1 MSTHLSSR
9 ELLAKAE
16 REALARQKSGQ
27 PVMLSPAPVI
37 NAAKGEATVYIFD
50 ALGAWYG
57 IDPREWVPMFNGIKT
72 KTIHLRINSPGG
84 AVLDAETMRVAIAQH
99 PAKVIAHIDGL
110 CASAATGL
118 AIAANETE
126 MASGAMFMIHNAW
139 GVCAGGELEMLDYA
153 ALLRKCT
160 GNIVATYQ
168 ARTGKPTAQ
177 IREWMLNETWFTA
190 AEALTNGFVDRV
202 FTPGQASSSNS
213 ATSSRARNERALQ
226 IAALQTRKF

>member
-1 MSTHLSSR
+1 VNGHLSSR
-9 ELLAKAE
+9 ELLNKAE
-16 REALARQKSGQ
+16 AEARERQKAGQ
-27 PVMLSPAPVI
+27 PVQLSPSPVI
-37 NAAKGEATVYIFD
+37 NAAKDEATVYVYDVI
-50 ALGAWYG
+50 GSWWG
-57 IDPREWVPMFNGIKT
+57 IDPNEWVQMLNNIKA

-84 AVLDAETMRVAIAQH
+84 AVLDAEAMRVAIAQH
-99 PAKVIAHIDGL
+99 PSKVIAHIDGL

-168 ARTGKPTAQ
+168 ARTGKDEKQ
-177 IREWMLNETWFTA
+177 IRAWMDAETWFTA
-190 AEALTNGFVDRV
+190 SEAKRHGFVDRV
-202 FTPGQASSSNS
+202 FTPGASNDPD
-213 ATSSRARNERALQ
+213 RARRERAL
-226 IAALQTRKF
+226 ALAEISMKI

>member
-16 REALARQKSGQ
+16 REAQARQKAGQ

-37 NAAKGEATVYIFD
+37 NAARSEATLYIFD
-50 ALGAWYG
+50 AIGAWYG
-57 IDPREWVPMFNGIKT
+57 IDPREWVPMFNAIKT

-99 PAKVIAHIDGL
+99 PSRVVAHIDGL

-139 GVCAGGELEMLDYA
+139 GFCAGGELEMLDYA

-160 GNIVATYQ
+160 GSIVDTYK
-168 ARTGKPTAQ
+168 AKTGKDEKQ
-177 IREWMLNETWFTA
+177 IRAWMTAETWFTA
-190 AEALTNGFVDRV
+190 SEAKAHGFVDRV
-202 FTPGQASSSNS
+202 FTPGASNDPD
-213 ATSSRARNERALQ
+213 RARRERALALAQ
-226 IAALQTRKF
+226 ISLNRI

>member
-16 REALARQKSGQ
+16 REALARQKAGQ

-37 NAAKGEATVYIFD
+37 NAARSEATLYIFD
-50 ALGAWYG
+50 AIGAWYG

-99 PAKVIAHIDGL
+99 PSKVIAHIDGL

-160 GNIVATYQ
+160 GSIVATYM
-168 ARTGKPTAQ
+168 AKTGKPEKQ
-177 IREWMLNETWFTA
+177 IRQWMDSESWFTA
-190 AEALTNGFVDRV
+190 SEAKAHGFVDRV
-202 FTPGQASSSNS
+202 FTPGQASNSSS
-213 ATSSRARNERALQ
+213 ATTSRARNERALQ
-226 IAALQTRKF
+226 LAALQAKF